1 MPLVLLTRTT
11 VIVIYLGEFTL
22 GKMPRQQALGFWA
35 DVGRDLPDSTAL
47 DEVAPAQPAYTG
59 DAPSN
64 SHSFALRSPVS
75 MARYRKRQP
84 TSPASNAWSPMVG
97 QAQRLFN
104 TEYIIWEMQPR
115 CEHCYARWPTRLEN
129 VEPAMNH
136 LSIPADRVR
145 HIEQDGLFGTWDWD
159 FASGA
164 VSWSDGSFRLLG
176 FEPGS
181 VMPSYARFLES
192 MHPEDR
198 FGYELSGYDAV
209 LEGRTIESEFRIIR
223 PDGTVRWIANKGE
236 VFRNNQGQPYRAAGA
251 LVDITEQREA
261 QLALQSSEERYRAL
275 VQAMAVVEWRMP
287 PDGSTSMATNWSA
300 LTGQPE
306 DKIASNGWMEMIHPD
321 DRERL
326 RTERQKD
333 IEAGQAYENCFRLR
347 HADGSYRWVVARA
360 VPLKASDG
368 SVREWVGMIMD
379 IHAQKHAKEQL
390 RISEERLQ
398 AALRAGRVIAWE
410 YELGGEIVARSDNSG
425 EIIGLGSTPIA
436 DFLAQVHPED
446 RSRVVAVRH
455 QAIAEGASY
464 DVDFR
469 FIRAD
474 GRMMWL
480 AVKGAVHRNL
490 STMPDRLMGI
500 MFDITAQKEVEE
512 RGRADECALRSEGRT
527 RTRAD
532 AASPA
537 VVSWRSAVTF
547 QPDRLATKDGS
558 EEACLIRVDDALAAV
573 LVRLEE
579 TKDEPLEGS
588 WYLETG
594 FGPWNREALSFST
607 LDEAEQWV
615 RTKLVIGQ

>member
-1 MPLVLLTRTT
+1 MVT
-11 VIVIYLGEFTL
+11 
-22 GKMPRQQALGFWA
+22 
-35 DVGRDLPDSTAL
+35 
-47 DEVAPAQPAYTG
+47 
-59 DAPSN
+59 
-64 SHSFALRSPVS
+64 
-75 MARYRKRQP
+75 
-84 TSPASNAWSPMVG
+84 MVG

-115 CEHCYARWPTRLEN
+115 CEHRYARWPTRLEN

-181 VMPSYARFLES
+181 VTPSYARFLES

-223 PDGTVRWIANKGE
+223 PDGAIRWVANKGE
-236 VFRNNQGQPYRAAGA
+236 VFRTNQGQPYRAAGA

-261 QLALQSSEERYRAL
+261 QLALQASEERYRAL
-275 VQAMAVVEWRMP
+275 VKAMAVVEWRMP
-287 PDGSTSMATNWSA
+287 PDGSTSTATNWSA

-306 DKIASNGWMEMIHPD
+306 EEIGSNGWMAMIHPD
-321 DRERL
+321 DLGQL
-326 RTERQKD
+326 RAERQTCID
-333 IEAGQAYENCFRLR
+333 AGQPYENCFRLR
-347 HADGSYRWVVARA
+347 YADGSYRWMVARA
-360 VPLKASDG
+360 VPLKTSDG
-368 SVREWVGMIMD
+368 SLREWVGMIMD
-379 IHAQKHAKEQL
+379 VHAQKHAEEQL
-390 RISEERLQ
+390 RISEERLR
-398 AALRAGRVIAWE
+398 AALQAGRVIAWE
-410 YELGGEIVARSDNSG
+410 YELGGEIVARSDNSV

-446 RSRVVAVRH
+446 RSRVIAARH
-455 QAIAEGASY
+455 RAIAEGASY
-464 DVDFR
+464 DVEFR

-480 AVKGAVHRNL
+480 AVKGAVLRNL
-490 STMPDRLMGI
+490 STMPDRLTGI
-500 MFDITAQKEVEE
+500 LFDITAQKEAEE
-512 RGRADECALRSEGRT
+512 RGGADERALRSEGRT

-607 LDEAEQWV
+607 LDEAEQWI

>member
-1 MPLVLLTRTT
+1 
-11 VIVIYLGEFTL
+11 
-22 GKMPRQQALGFWA
+22 
-35 DVGRDLPDSTAL
+35 
-47 DEVAPAQPAYTG
+47 
-59 DAPSN
+59 
-64 SHSFALRSPVS
+64 
-75 MARYRKRQP
+75 
-84 TSPASNAWSPMVG
+84 MVG

-136 LSIPADRVR
+136 LSIPAERVR

-223 PDGTVRWIANKGE
+223 PDGAVRWIANKGE

-261 QLALQSSEERYRAL
+261 QLALQASEERYRAL

-306 DKIASNGWMEMIHPD
+306 DEIASNGWMEMIHPD

-326 RTERQKD
+326 RAERQKD

-379 IHAQKHAKEQL
+379 IHAQKHAEEQL

-398 AALRAGRVIAWE
+398 AALQAGRVIAWE

-446 RSRVVAVRH
+446 RSRVIAVRH

-500 MFDITAQKEVEE
+500 MFDITAQKEAEE

-594 FGPWNREALSFST
+594 FGPWDREALSFST